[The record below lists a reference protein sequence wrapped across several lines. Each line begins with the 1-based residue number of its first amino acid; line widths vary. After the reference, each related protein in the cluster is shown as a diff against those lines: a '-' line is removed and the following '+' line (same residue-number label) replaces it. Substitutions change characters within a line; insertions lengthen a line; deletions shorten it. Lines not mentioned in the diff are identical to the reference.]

1 MSSTTETKFY
11 QIFSFLSFFLSFFAS
26 CFFLGS
32 FLFLA
37 PRTIP
42 ECSAV
47 VSERV
52 ERRYS
57 PRIRQVVERL
67 PCAEATHPSRGL
79 MSNTHATSGSS
90 QAAKLR
96 FGQFICGCPPW
107 PMAACTDVLLLL
119 WCAAFISFR
128 PQVRSTGIFFANFC
142 KCLVHAA
149 NNQTIPFLRSCFCC
163 CNVRCDSNDGSHPY
177 LVAHTHAAT
186 VYVQQHSTQH
196 VRVCF
201 LYIPFDINRCPCWF
215 YRETLVFVGIVCLLF
230 TGAIVNTNK

>member
-1 MSSTTETKFY
+1 MYCCAHVKLHIMVVVVKYRIVLDHRDQVLSNFQFSELFFV
-11 QIFSFLSFFLSFFAS
+11 IFCFLFFF
-26 CFFLGS
+26 GV

-128 PQVRSTGIFFANFC
+128 PQVVPVFFLQIFVNALC
-142 KCLVHAA
+142 IQ
-149 NNQTIPFLRSCFCC
+149 QTIKQSRSCVLAFVVATCA
-163 CNVRCDSNDGSHPY
+163 VTATT
-177 LVAHTHAAT
+177 AHTRT
-186 VYVQQHSTQH
+186 
-196 VRVCF
+196 
-201 LYIPFDINRCPCWF
+201 W
-215 YRETLVFVGIVCLLF
+215 
-230 TGAIVNTNK
+230 